1 MVSDHPLLDKS
12 GGLIMRDQRFVAVHR
27 GGLLIKEHHHQLMSW
42 AADCAEH
49 VLPFFAEPVDAR
61 LLEALQTA
69 RAWARGEIPV
79 GNAQKASVQ
88 SHAVARELVNPAAI
102 AVARAVGQ
110 AVATAHM
117 ADHSLGAALYALKA
131 VKAADQSVDAEKTW
145 QHKQLPLEINELVL
159 SALEGSR
166 FQSWYSIK

>member
-1 MVSDHPLLDKS
+1 
-12 GGLIMRDQRFVAVHR
+12 MRDQRFVAVHR
-27 GGLLIKEHHHQLMSW
+27 GGQLSKEHHLQLMTW
-42 AADCAEH
+42 ATDCAEH
-49 VLPFFAEPVDAR
+49 VIPFFGKPPEDR

-69 RAWARGEIPV
+69 RAWANGECSV
-79 GNAQKASVQ
+79 GQAQKASVQ

-131 VKAADQSVDAEKTW
+131 VKAAGESTKAEKVW
-145 QHKQLPLEINELVL
+145 QNEQLPLEIKELVL
-159 SALEGSR
+159 SALESSR
-166 FQSWYSIK
+166 FQSWYSI

>member
-1 MVSDHPLLDKS
+1 
-12 GGLIMRDQRFVAVHR
+12 MRDQRFVAVHR
-27 GGLLIKEHHHQLMSW
+27 GGLLSKEHHQQLMTW

-49 VLPFFAEPVDAR
+49 VLPFFGEPPDDR

-69 RAWARGEIPV
+69 RAWAKGEIPV
-79 GNAQKASVQ
+79 GQAQKASVQ
-88 SHAVARELVNPAAI
+88 AHAAARESEKPAAI

-131 VKAADQSVDAEKTW
+131 VKAVGKSVDDEKTW
-145 QHKQLPLEINELVL
+145 QNKQLPLEIKELVL
-159 SALEGSR
+159 SALEDSR
-166 FQSWYSIK
+166 FQSWYSI